1 MATRIKEGM
10 TGAEVAQ
17 IIDNGFDNLEELNQR
32 VDTNEQSISLIHN
45 TPFVFELMGIGT
57 TKEEVNINYRG
68 KLEGAVSTEEFQRT
82 IPSASAL
89 NAGVMTAAD
98 KVKLDNACTVFVLD
112 VDNFSADETYEGEL
126 TSEEVNLLVDTYA
139 KGDIIALYINS
150 QSTFYSYAIG
160 VDDGIIKVLF
170 SHTIFDDNFDLVGI
184 NSIVLRVALDF
195 KYTINSSVFEIHQS
209 GDGTKFLSDDGSY
222 KELNVDTSAF
232 ATKED
237 LSTKA
242 DLTGAQF
249 TGNLDAR
256 QISLSHPTDGA
267 MFSMLPNSRDIIF
280 RTLNAGI
287 QSMTFQVQSEVPLKI
302 TEAGIWE
309 NGVLLENKYAQFTDI
324 PTVPTKTSQLQNDS
338 EFVTSSELNEEL
350 ETKQDNLVSGTN
362 IKTINGQ
369 SLLGSGD
376 MTIEQS
382 IGSDNIADVTDI
394 CETLFTNHTISQ
406 QNYNHLKECILAG
419 KSLLYNDA
427 TYCMLFQGY
436 YSNRMIVIS
445 FYLPSYNEDALLI
458 SFATISEDLSV
469 LFKDAVFSTDSAI
482 PESVK
487 LSQYECKSRYAQ
499 IFPQDSINIA
509 IGKLEAGIKSLTT
522 NSYGDTENRPSDNIT
537 VGYKYFDTT
546 LNKPIWWNGT
556 KWVDYNGNNA
566 DVKTSGT
573 TAQRP
578 SDVITGFQYF
588 DTDINSPV
596 YWNGTEWIKPATDTG
611 IKVVKI
617 TQTEYDS
624 LEPKDPNTLY
634 AIMSD
639 STIQ

>member
-32 VDTNEQSISLIHN
+32 IQLIAVN
-45 TPFVFELMGIGT
+45 PFVFELMGIDT

-68 KLEGAVSTEEFQRT
+68 KTEGETNIEEFQRT
-82 IPSASAL
+82 IPSASSL
-89 NAGVMTAAD
+89 NAGVMTAYD
-98 KVKLDNACTVFVLD
+98 KIRLDNACTLFLLD
-112 VDNFSADETYEGEL
+112 VDNYNIGETYNGEFTEEEVKFL
-126 TSEEVNLLVDTYA
+126 TSVYTS
-139 KGDIIALYINS
+139 GGIIALYINS
-150 QSTFYSYAIG
+150 EETLYSTAVEIN
-160 VDDGIIKVLF
+160 DGIIKVLF
-170 SHTIFDDNFDLVGI
+170 PHTIIGDNLDLLGI
-184 NSIVLRVALDF
+184 NTITLSIALDF
-195 KYTINSSVFEIHQS
+195 KYTIKTSAFEIRQS
-209 GDGTKFLSDDGSY
+209 GDGTKFLSDDGTY
-222 KELNVDTSAF
+222 KEIELDTSTF
-232 ATKED
+232 A
-237 LSTKA
+237 TKA
-242 DLTGAQF
+242 DLNTKANISGQTF
-249 TGNLDAR
+249 TGTITVPQL
-256 QISLSHPTDGA
+256 SLSDQ
-267 MFSMLPNSRDIIF
+267 FSIIPNTGDN
-280 RTLNAGI
+280 TLSFQI
-287 QSMTFQVQSEVPLKI
+287 QENTPLKI
-302 TEAGIWE
+302 TNTGIME

-324 PTVPTKTSQLQNDS
+324 PSVPTKTSQLQNDS

-350 ETKQDNLVSGTN
+350 ETKQDNLISGTN

-382 IGSDNIADVTDI
+382 IGSDNIVDVTDI
-394 CETLFTNHTISQ
+394 LSSFSNQSPISQ
-406 QNYNHLKECILAG
+406 ENYNHLKEYILAG
-419 KSLLYNDA
+419 KSLLVNNN
-427 TYCMLFQGY
+427 TTGGLFQGY
-436 YSNRMIVIS
+436 YQDGIIVIS
-445 FYLPSYNEDALLI
+445 QYLTYYNEDALLI
-458 SFATISEDLSV
+458 NFATISEDLSV
-469 LFKDAVFSTDSAI
+469 LFKQAVFFTDSAI

-487 LSQYECKSRYAQ
+487 LSQYECKSRYTQ
-499 IFPQDSINIA
+499 IFPQDSINTA

-522 NSYGDTENRPSDNIT
+522 NSYGDTESRPSDNIT

-556 KWVDYNGNNA
+556 KWVDYNGNDA
-566 DVKTSGT
+566 DAKTSGT

-624 LEPKDPNTLY
+624 LEQKDPNTLY
-634 AIMSD
+634 AIISD